1 MYSPTDGEPRGGCGS
16 DLFSGRRTGPGEGG
30 LTGVFPGQI
39 GIDKFPKNQY
49 ITSESV
55 GTENGSETDAKSVLF
70 WGSQDVHMQGS

>member
-1 MYSPTDGEPRGGCGS
+1 M
-16 DLFSGRRTGPGEGG
+16 
-30 LTGVFPGQI
+30 FPGQI